1 MKTTNGFR
9 KWTAIALALAVTLM
23 LGGLARAEQREK
35 QKDFTLKDQDGESVS
50 LKDFKGK
57 VVVLE
62 WINCDCPFVKAHHG
76 DKTMQRLADK
86 WSKKKVVWLGINST
100 HYQTPERD
108 REHREKY
115 GLPYPILSD
124 SSGEV
129 GKLFRAMTT
138 PHVFVLDKKGKVV
151 YQGAIDDDPDGKK
164 RREGKALNYVD
175 KALTELF
182 AGKKPSVAK
191 THPYGCSVKYAPGPQ
206 KK

>member
-1 MKTTNGFR
+1 MKTKNTL
-9 KWTAIALALAVTLM
+9 WTRTTIVLALAGTLM
-23 LGGLARAEQREK
+23 LGSLALAEQHEK
-35 QKDFTLKDQDGESVS
+35 QRDFTLKDQDGKSVS

-62 WINCDCPFVKAHHG
+62 WINCDCPFVKGHHG

-86 WSKKKVVWLGINST
+86 WSKKKVVWLAINST
-100 HYQTPERD
+100 HYQTSERD

-129 GKLFRAMTT
+129 GKLFHAMTT

-175 KALTELF
+175 QALTEHF
-182 AGKKPSVAK
+182 AGKKPSVPK
-191 THPYGCSVKYAPGPQ
+191 THPYGCSVKYRPSP
-206 KK
+206 